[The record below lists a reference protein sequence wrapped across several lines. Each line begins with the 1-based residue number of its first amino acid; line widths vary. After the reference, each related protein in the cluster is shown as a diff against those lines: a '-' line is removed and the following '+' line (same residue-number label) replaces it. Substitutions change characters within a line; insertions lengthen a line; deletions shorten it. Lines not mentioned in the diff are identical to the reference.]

1 MVESLHGLHEWKNIN
16 YFLLL
21 LLLLLLLPLLPGLS
35 DPFVELSL
43 LPNWLFP
50 DKQAK
55 TATKKQTVDP
65 HFNEELYL

>member
-1 MVESLHGLHEWKNIN
+1 MLCVVVYS
-16 YFLLL
+16 
-21 LLLLLLLPLLPGLS
+21 GLS

-55 TATKKQTVDP
+55 TSTKKQTVDP
-65 HFNEELYL
+65 LFNEEFLL